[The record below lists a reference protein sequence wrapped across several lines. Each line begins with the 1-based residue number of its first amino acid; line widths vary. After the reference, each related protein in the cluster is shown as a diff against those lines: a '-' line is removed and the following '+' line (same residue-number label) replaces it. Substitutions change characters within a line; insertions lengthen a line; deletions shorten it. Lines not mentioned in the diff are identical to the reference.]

1 MYNPVSMT
9 HSTDSGL
16 AREEIELARAREALR
31 QQRLEFDFRMKRA
44 ERWSGLQLV
53 MAWVSVPAVLAVTVL
68 AGWVLVHSAEFG
80 EVGVATM
87 AAAALFVD
95 LLGLFTFVW
104 YRVWRN

>member
-1 MYNPVSMT
+1 MT
-9 HSTDSGL
+9 HFTDSGL

-53 MAWVSVPAVLAVTVL
+53 MACVSVPAVLAVTVL
-68 AGWVLVHSAEFG
+68 AGWVMVHSAEF
-80 EVGVATM
+80 ESGVVTM

-95 LLGLFTFVW
+95 LLGLFSFVW
-104 YRVWRN
+104 YRVWRD